1 MVCDGRADC
10 DDEVDEEGCDHF
22 ICTGSLLCRD
32 DNICIHPIDIC
43 DGIVH
48 CLTSGDDES
57 YCDAFICPD
66 GCVCR
71 GAVVMCVGQLPGD
84 KILSINTRAVI
95 YTKLIIPNFY
105 TFDNHVKLFHINIYN
120 SYFSANMLTKIMFAK
135 LHRTHTLILR
145 NDSIKL
151 IRSKSFDDMS
161 ELMVLDVSGN
171 VIHYVHEF
179 SLHGL
184 CSISHLDLSMLYIET
199 LEGSCFNG
207 LEELYKLNLS
217 SNLLSTLNTFLF
229 IGAHQLHIIDIRN
242 NNIYHISHFTF
253 SMIDL
258 SYLVHVTQPVYCCYI
273 NTHESCYI
281 NGDQRHGN
289 NHCFTLNKK
298 LTSPLHIVLTI
309 LVVLLTLVHIF
320 SFHDSKQSHS
330 HALLVQNLAC
340 FSSMPALYILLF
352 NIYTMFIDNNYIY
365 LASDWISSFA
375 CFSLKVLTTAGFI
388 LSKMTIFLIVVNQL
402 FVTKYIFVRQPLS
415 RLQIAGCLLLM
426 FALNFIFNGIHSYES
441 SGLVSCFP
449 FMLSKTSSAFHYVHI
464 SLILLITFV
473 LQMVIFYMYY
483 QIYIAI
489 RASDDIT
496 RKSTKLQVQKC
507 TIFLRRASCVVVI
520 ELLTWSVTLCVSLH
534 GILVS
539 DASSDGEVMLMVMGM
554 VYSMGYANN
563 LVYLTPRLLTYAK
576 QFENVRCIRS
586 HSIR

>member
-1 MVCDGRADC
+1 M
-10 DDEVDEEGCDHF
+10 
-22 ICTGSLLCRD
+22 
-32 DNICIHPIDIC
+32 
-43 DGIVH
+43 
-48 CLTSGDDES
+48 
-57 YCDAFICPD
+57 
-66 GCVCR
+66 
-71 GAVVMCVGQLPGD
+71 
-84 KILSINTRAVI
+84 
-95 YTKLIIPNFY
+95 
-105 TFDNHVKLFHINIYN
+105 
-120 SYFSANMLTKIMFAK
+120 
-135 LHRTHTLILR
+135 
-145 NDSIKL
+145 
-151 IRSKSFDDMS
+151 
-161 ELMVLDVSGN
+161 
-171 VIHYVHEF
+171 
-179 SLHGL
+179 
-184 CSISHLDLSMLYIET
+184 
-199 LEGSCFNG
+199 
-207 LEELYKLNLS
+207 
-217 SNLLSTLNTFLF
+217 NTFLF

-258 SYLVHVTQPVYCCYI
+258 RYLVHVTQPVYCCYI

-320 SFHDSKQSHS
+320 SLHDSKQSHS

-352 NIYTMFIDNNYIY
+352 NIYTMFIGNNYIY

-375 CFSLKVLTTAGFI
+375 CFSLKVLTTAAFI

-415 RLQIAGCLLLM
+415 RLQIVGCLLLT
-426 FALNFIFNGIHSYES
+426 FVLNFVFNGIHSYES

-473 LQMVIFYMYY
+473 LQMLIFYMYY

-489 RASDDIT
+489 RASDDIS

-576 QFENVRCIRS
+576 QFENVRCIRNQ
-586 HSIR
+586 SIR